1 MVRQR
6 CSIARGRGFLLADGL
21 VAAVLL
27 GVSLAMMIGLVSR
40 ASRTQREGQRLEV
53 VAMLLDE
60 QLNLVLARGP
70 DDYSS
75 RFGLTGTCEAPFDDY
90 RYELV
95 ITGQAGEAYLVRAT
109 ILWNSGREER
119 SESVETRIAPRLGDE
134 PDPERRPS
142 TAVVRP

>member
-1 MVRQR
+1 MV
-6 CSIARGRGFLLADGL
+6 SKRGFLLADGL

-40 ASRTQREGQRLEV
+40 AARTQREGQRLEV

-60 QLNLVLARGP
+60 QLNLVLARGA
-70 DDYSS
+70 DDYES
-75 RFGLTGTCEAPFDDY
+75 RFGLSGACEAPFEEY
-90 RYELV
+90 RYALA
-95 ITGQAGEAYLVRAT
+95 ISGQGSDAYVVRAT
-109 ILWNSGREER
+109 IFWNSGREER

-142 TAVVRP
+142 SAVVRP

>member
-1 MVRQR
+1 MQR
-6 CSIARGRGFLLADGL
+6 WSIARGRGFLLADGL

-60 QLNLVLARGP
+60 QLNLVLARGA
-70 DDYSS
+70 DNYAS
-75 RFGLTGTCEAPFDDY
+75 RFGLEGTCEAPYAEY
-90 RYELV
+90 RYKLA
-95 ITGQAGEAYLVRAT
+95 ITGGSGDAYEVKAT
-109 ILWNSGREER
+109 VLWTSRGEER
-119 SESVETRIAPRLGDE
+119 SESVQTRIAPRLGDE